1 MMNVLSVACAIP
13 GSCRIWVA
21 MMRQSFCLLL
31 ILAIAALATC
41 ATAQTRP
48 LSPPDPAER
57 ISHVVIGPGDAVYEK
72 FGHNA
77 LRIEDPDETGE
88 YRDVAF
94 NYGLFTFENDFI
106 FQFIRG
112 NMRYW
117 MAPERSEPML
127 EGYHQDGREI
137 RVQTLNL
144 SPGQALYLKRY
155 LWTNALPDNRFYLY
169 NYYTDNC
176 STRLRDAIDHATG
189 GQLRRQTETI
199 LTGHTYRDQTRR
211 CMASSPLTYVA
222 LAYVLGQNADRE
234 LSRWEEMFLPDL
246 MRQYLRDVR
255 VVPSGAS
262 LIAEERL
269 LYLGMRPPVRDEPP
283 FWLPWFA
290 VVGILIAASFLA
302 LDRLHSSSRLA
313 RIGLSLFLFGWFALG
328 AFASTFLAVLNL
340 WSVHWATYRNEN
352 LLHLSPAALM
362 VLIALPWALS
372 RKSEPRNVRMRRLV
386 MIFSVAALA
395 LSLLGLLLKTT
406 PIFFQQNW
414 EIIALVLPVH
424 AAVAMIVWKWP
435 RKTP

>member
-21 MMRQSFCLLL
+21 MMRQSFCLL
-31 ILAIAALATC
+31 AIAALATC
-41 ATAQTRP
+41 ATAETRP

-199 LTGHTYRDQTRR
+199 LTGHSYRDHTRR

-255 VVPSGAS
+255 VDPSGAS

-269 LYLGMRPPVRDEPP
+269 LYRGMRPPVRDEPP
-283 FWLPWFA
+283 L
-290 VVGILIAASFLA
+290 LAALVCRRRH
-302 LDRLHSSSRLA
+302 LDRRIISR
-313 RIGLSLFLFGWFALG
+313 S
-328 AFASTFLAVLNL
+328 
-340 WSVHWATYRNEN
+340 
-352 LLHLSPAALM
+352 
-362 VLIALPWALS
+362 
-372 RKSEPRNVRMRRLV
+372 
-386 MIFSVAALA
+386 
-395 LSLLGLLLKTT
+395 
-406 PIFFQQNW
+406 
-414 EIIALVLPVH
+414 
-424 AAVAMIVWKWP
+424 
-435 RKTP
+435 